1 MRWWAL
7 RSDKSCILL
16 VGAALG
22 LGLEFGGCASGQED
36 TADAGFGTTDI
47 DSATTDA
54 PGTSSGSDSTV
65 VQDTGSLPM
74 PGEDAGPDG
83 EPLSESDASEDSSL
97 ASGEDSGG
105 GEDSSIERDSG
116 GFDATVPD
124 SSVPDSSAPDSSVP
138 DSSAPDSSAPDSG
151 ALDSSL
157 PEGGDAAVNPTF
169 GNPVQIN
176 VTSILTIDTIAT
188 SATGGTALLP
198 GGALTSMDGSN
209 YDYYTANVATTNGI
223 TGGLPANGL
232 FPANGTQSPVVQ
244 LHINDSSTAPNSLL
258 LNAAAP
264 NNGETFSFSVPAFGY
279 TALQLYGTST
289 EGASTLAITLTYS
302 DATTGSASVTIPDW
316 STGTAT
322 APVFVLAGSL
332 GRLGS
337 GTFEQNYAFAL
348 YGANVT
354 PNSGKSLAS
363 VTVAHSGT
371 GRYVFYG
378 ATAW

>member
-36 TADAGFGTTDI
+36 TADAGFGATDI
-47 DSATTDA
+47 DGATPDA
-54 PGTSSGSDSTV
+54 LGTSSGSDSTV
-65 VQDTGSLPM
+65 GQDTGALTM

-83 EPLSESDASEDSSL
+83 DESDASDDSNPASADDSGGEDSG
-97 ASGEDSGG
+97 SGEDS
-105 GEDSSIERDSG
+105 SSG
-116 GFDATVPD
+116 PDANGVD
-124 SSVPDSSAPDSSVP
+124 ASVPDSSVP
-138 DSSAPDSSAPDSG
+138 DSSAPDSSAPDSSAPDTG
-151 ALDSSL
+151 VLDSSV
-157 PEGGDAAVNPTF
+157 PDGGDAAVNPTF

-188 SATGGTALLP
+188 SATGGTTVLP
-198 GGALTSMDGSN
+198 GGALTSMDGSG

-223 TGGLPANGL
+223 TGGVPASGL
-232 FPANGTQSPVVQ
+232 FPANGTQNPVVQ
-244 LHINDSSTAPNSLL
+244 LHISDSSTAANSLL
-258 LNAAAP
+258 LNGPSP
-264 NNGETFSFSVPAFGY
+264 NNAESFSFNVPAFGY

-289 EGASTLAITLTYS
+289 EGTSTLAITLTYS